1 MLFSDFFSFS
11 LMLGW
16 FYQSLVKFGGITR
29 CFSVPYILES
39 FASFFIIKMKV
50 HVLFVFRSIH
60 DTNVTGAEA
69 FEGIH
74 CVNFK

>member
-1 MLFSDFFSFS
+1 M
-11 LMLGW
+11 
-16 FYQSLVKFGGITR
+16 
-29 CFSVPYILES
+29 PYILES

-50 HVLFVFRSIH
+50 HVLFVLRSIH